1 MSIFINMK
9 FLDILS
15 ENTNIS
21 FKNKCNI
28 TIINSEGE
36 EITIDCEI
44 PKTQE
49 EKSIG
54 LMYRD
59 NLCDNCGMF
68 YDEVNGGF
76 WMKNVKFPID
86 MVFCKNNVIVDIKKA
101 LPNDPTIISPSEDS
115 DWNLEVNEG
124 FCEKNNISLGNKI
137 YKS

>member
-1 MSIFINMK
+1 MK

-28 TIINSEGE
+28 TIINSKGK
-36 EITIDCEI
+36 EITVDCEI

-68 YDEVNGGF
+68 YDEVNSGF
-76 WMKNVKFPID
+76 WMKNVKFPLD
-86 MVFCKNNVIVDIKKA
+86 MIFAKNGIIVDIKKA

-124 FCEKNNISLGNKI
+124 FCEKNNISLGDKI
-137 YKS
+137 YRS